1 MISISVSLQLSLRDL
16 TTLFMELFSNNEQQ
30 LEIILSLIIVK
41 CHTNLVSI
49 VNYKSKKTIRLMKN
63 WLFLIQFL
71 KFLELGLTKIIKLL
85 LKVGMYTS
93 SRLTH
98 KLWL

>member
-49 VNYKSKKTIRLMKN
+49 VNYKSKINNKINQKLALLDSIFEVFGIRFNKN
-63 WLFLIQFL
+63 NQI
-71 KFLELGLTKIIKLL
+71 
-85 LKVGMYTS
+85 TS
-93 SRLTH
+93 KS
-98 KLWL
+98 WYVYF

>member
-49 VNYKSKKTIRLMKN
+49 VNYKSERNNKINEKLALLDSIFEVFGIRFNKN
-63 WLFLIQFL
+63 NQI
-71 KFLELGLTKIIKLL
+71 
-85 LKVGMYTS
+85 TS
-93 SRLTH
+93 KS
-98 KLWL
+98 WYVYF

>member
-30 LEIILSLIIVK
+30 LEIILLLIIVVK

-49 VNYKSKKTIRLMKN
+49 VNYKSKINNKINKKLALLDSIFEVFGIRFNKN
-63 WLFLIQFL
+63 NQI
-71 KFLELGLTKIIKLL
+71 
-85 LKVGMYTS
+85 TS
-93 SRLTH
+93 KS
-98 KLWL
+98 WYVYF